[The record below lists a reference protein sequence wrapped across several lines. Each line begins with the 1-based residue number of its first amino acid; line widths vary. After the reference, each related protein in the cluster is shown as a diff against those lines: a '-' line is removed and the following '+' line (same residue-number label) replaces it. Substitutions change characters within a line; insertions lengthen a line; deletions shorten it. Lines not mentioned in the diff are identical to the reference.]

1 MKKFR
6 FRLETVLQVA
16 LREEQRLTLELARLK
31 MEKQTAQRWLA
42 RLTESRNRE
51 RVKLMEETEGEVAL
65 EDIKLL
71 RAHLDYLAER
81 IDEQRSF
88 LAALEPK
95 ILAKM
100 TEVTDA
106 MKKRKT
112 LERLKEKQIQE
123 HQLETLRQEAKFLD
137 DTTTPR
143 HALRRKM
150 NSPA

>member
-6 FRLETVLQVA
+6 FRLETVLEVA

-31 MEKQTAQRWLA
+31 MEKQTAQRWLT

-51 RVKLMEETEGEVAL
+51 RIKLMEATAGEVAL

-71 RAHLDYLAER
+71 RSHLDYLEER
-81 IDEQRSF
+81 IEEQKAF
-88 LAALEPK
+88 LEALEPK
-95 ILAKM
+95 IRAKM
-100 TEVTDA
+100 SEVTEA

-123 HQLETLRQEAKFLD
+123 HQLEMLRQEAQFLD

-143 HALRRKM
+143 HALRRQM